1 MEKPLLFSA
10 FALFL
15 GACAPVAETPSL
27 DLIPHPTSWNPGQ
40 NTCAISGAWEL
51 KVPAEWQQ
59 ERGFWLDWLT
69 ADSDGQEAEA
79 VPVIAEQVPGMEPE
93 AYALAIR
100 PDGITIKAGST
111 HGVFHGLTT
120 LRSLALTSDGA
131 LPCGDLADAPRF
143 AHRGL
148 LLDCCRHFME
158 PEFVKRTIDLLAL
171 HKMSVLHW
179 HLTEDQGWRV
189 EIDAYPE
196 LTQKGAWRTEA
207 DGSQHGGFYTKEQ
220 IRDIVA
226 YAAQRHIEVIPEIEL
241 PGHSRAAL
249 AAYPWLGCTG
259 EAMEVPHDWGVFKDI
274 YCAGQDTTLAFLK
287 TVLDEVMELF
297 PSEYIHIG
305 GDEAPKVRWEQ
316 CPKCQKRIADEGL
329 HDAHELQ
336 SWFIGEIGRY
346 LEAHGRK
353 MIGWDEILEGGLPDG
368 ATVQS
373 WRGMDGGRDAVA
385 MGHDA
390 IMSPTSHCYFDYP
403 VESTD
408 LEEVYGFEPEPE
420 GLEGNG
426 RILGGECN
434 MWSERAPQHLV
445 ESKVYPR
452 LVAMAEV
459 LWSPPS
465 TRNWPDFQT
474 RMESHYTRLDAWA
487 VAYGWE
493 TVPMALQWEQGTAP
507 NGLRVQL
514 VPAMSG
520 VGGTGEFV
528 AFGGETTARAMG
540 LEATHEIQGE
550 GELRV
555 ALSRKGVSM
564 GDPLAFP
571 LAGHVGAFRP
581 VELAHEINAYYPGRG
596 EQGLADGRLG
606 SADFRDGSWQ
616 ATQGEHMGVTVQLD
630 ALIEIDSLSMQVYR
644 YQDAWIF
651 LPDSVR
657 FQWSA
662 DGENWNGGWW
672 TQPFGT
678 STFDPNDAQDVQRLA
693 FPVGEAARWVRFEA
707 RNPGPCPEWHDAAS
721 SATWVFLDELVVHSQ
736 PNL

>member
-1 MEKPLLFSA
+1 MEKPALVFAFTLL
-10 FALFL
+10 L
-15 GACAPVAETPSL
+15 GACAPVAEAPPL
-27 DLIPHPTSWNPGQ
+27 DLIPQPSSWNPSQ
-40 NTCAISGAWEL
+40 NTCAISGEWDVQVAE
-51 KVPAEWQQ
+51 EWQA
-59 ERGFWLDWLT
+59 ERGFWSDWLT
-69 ADSDGQEAEA
+69 ADSDGTKGKA
-79 VPVIAEQVPGMEPE
+79 VSVIVEDSSDMDPE

-100 PDGITIKAGST
+100 PEGIRIEAGST
-111 HGVFHGLTT
+111 HGAFHALTT
-120 LRSLALTSDGA
+120 LRSLALTSGEA
-131 LPCGDLADAPRF
+131 MPCGDLSDAPRF
-143 AHRGL
+143 EHRGL

-297 PSEYIHIG
+297 PSDYIHIG

-316 CPKCQKRIADEGL
+316 CPKCQKRIADQGL

-353 MIGWDEILEGGLPDG
+353 MIGWDEILEGGLPAG

-420 GLEGNG
+420 SLEGSG

-459 LWSPPS
+459 LWSPAS
-465 TRNWPDFQT
+465 SRNWPDFQA
-474 RMESHYTRLDAWA
+474 RMESHYTRLDAWE

-493 TVPMALQWEQGTAP
+493 TVPMALEWEKGTP
-507 NGLRVQL
+507 SNTLQIKL

-520 VGGTGEFV
+520 VGGTGRFV
-528 AFGGETTARAMG
+528 AQNGQVVSDVLGME
-540 LEATHEIQGE
+540 EVHSIQGE
-550 GELRV
+550 GELQV
-555 ALSRKGVSM
+555 ALTRKGVSM
-564 GDPLAFP
+564 GDALVFP
-571 LAGHVGAFRP
+571 LAGHVGAFQR
-581 VELAHEINAYYPGRG
+581 VELDHSINGYYPGRG
-596 EQGLADGRLG
+596 EQGLVDGRLG

-616 ATQGEHMGVTVQLD
+616 ATQGEHMGVTVELE
-630 ALIEIDSLSMQVYR
+630 APIEVDSLSMQVYR

-657 FQWSA
+657 FQWSV
-662 DGENWNGGWW
+662 DGDYWEGDWRVN
-672 TQPFGT
+672 PFGAP
-678 STFDPNDAQDVQRLA
+678 TFESNDAQDVQRLA
-693 FPVGEAARWVRFEA
+693 VPVGQSARWVRFEA

-721 SATWVFLDELVVHSQ
+721 SASWLFLDELVVHSQ
-736 PNL
+736 PD